1 MIKINVADVAIEFTV
16 LICVKQI
23 SQGQN
28 TTLEHSQTSA
38 LTIPFSVSADNLIG
52 YTQPQEVALLRL

>member
-28 TTLEHSQTSA
+28 TILEHSQTSA